1 MSKATI
7 LKTVK
12 WILAIVL
19 ILYVSI
25 ELIDYGTKLYY
36 EYHGTQWYPARIER
50 ITGIKVPHYE
60 VLSHHVSRLYVEHD
74 SQNAIIFVITAC
86 LNYPQKKKLKLSTT
100 GLLSSTLKQDLP
112 T

>member
-19 ILYVSI
+19 ILYAGL
-25 ELIDYGTKLYY
+25 ELIDYGTMLYY
-36 EYHGTQWYPARIER
+36 AYKKHTQWYPARIER

-74 SQNAIIFVITAC
+74 SVAFHNIPSSDIIDI
-86 LNYPQKKKLKLSTT
+86 
-100 GLLSSTLKQDLP
+100 
-112 T
+112 